1 MALEIN
7 PIGEVVA
14 GRTEVTDDYWG
25 GVESVIQL
33 DKTEFPIDS
42 VQGLE
47 EFSHLVVV
55 WHFDQASPDD
65 VEYHARSPRGNT
77 QWPATGTFAH
87 RNHRRPNQL
96 AQSFPRLLEVD
107 GLRLRVTD
115 LDAVVGTK
123 IYDVSPF
130 FTTMG
135 PRGAVR
141 EPTWPTEMLVDYWVE
156 NG

>member
-47 EFSHLVVV
+47 EFSTWWWCGTSIRHHLTMSSTT
-55 WHFDQASPDD
+55 HGARGGTRSGHHGD
-65 VEYHARSPRGNT
+65 VRAP
-77 QWPATGTFAH
+77 QPPAPQPAGSE
-87 RNHRRPNQL
+87 L
-96 AQSFPRLLEVD
+96 PRLLEVD